1 MAKDDYFVITYKIL
15 SYLYACMKAGETPD
29 LSYLHYDTED
39 FPVCRAYWND
49 IFSNLIE
56 EGYIRGVA
64 AASVLGHTTSSIKLT
79 EKLKITPA
87 GIAYIQENSTMQRA
101 KNFFKEITETV
112 PSL

>member
-56 EGYIRGVA
+56 EGYIRGRCSSVRTRTYNVFNKA
-64 AASVLGHTTSSIKLT
+64 YRKAQDNTCRHSIHTGKQHNAAS
-79 EKLKITPA
+79 
-87 GIAYIQENSTMQRA
+87 
-101 KNFFKEITETV
+101 
-112 PSL
+112 

>member
-1 MAKDDYFVITYKIL
+1 MAKDDYFVIAYKIL
-15 SYLYACMKAGETPD
+15 SYLYVCMKIGEVPD

-64 AASVLGHTTSSIKLT
+64 AVPVLGQTTHSIKLT

-87 GIAYIQENSTMQRA
+87 GIAYIQENSMMQRA
-101 KNFFKEITETV
+101 RNFLKEIKETI
-112 PSL
+112 PGL